1 MDSNSQAMIAKQGI
15 IDVNNLSYNL
25 KPDLSVTTSRT
36 TTTQFFQQQTF
47 PENGTMVVILNTG
60 AAFVYGPNSTLTFDL
75 QVVGTPPAANPSEE
89 WGCYFPPPGSAANI
103 FGRITIMSRS
113 GVVLERI
120 DSINLLTAIK
130 LSYEHDESYIR
141 TTGSIMGQQAFNSG
155 GVLPLSNGH
164 ELPVRPFK
172 NGENNI
178 QRFVIPM
185 SMISGLFSYENLLP
199 SALMSG
205 LRIEI
210 SLVPANQAL
219 TRVEAPVQV
228 DGVVQVA
235 NNWTYTYAVNNPRI
249 QCDSYMLTDSIMRT
263 LNEAAASSGL
273 EVVFPTYFTT
283 IQTRTGNNLNME
295 SRRACSRALSAFYTE
310 QTPIAGNAYKTKVST
325 LNSKP
330 ITNLLGPTSVQF
342 RAGSL
347 YFPNSAIQSDNPVV
361 AAAENYQ
368 MALENFNKYN
378 TNLSSNLSF
387 TDYLNTFYVLATTL
401 ERSTTLDLTGIP
413 LSNSRVLA
421 LNAVFADA
429 PAADNAFLFLE
440 YVTLARVFISN
451 CTVEV

>member
-1 MDSNSQAMIAKQGI
+1 
-15 IDVNNLSYNL
+15 
-25 KPDLSVTTSRT
+25 
-36 TTTQFFQQQTF
+36 
-47 PENGTMVVILNTG
+47 
-60 AAFVYGPNSTLTFDL
+60 
-75 QVVGTPPAANPSEE
+75 
-89 WGCYFPPPGSAANI
+89 
-103 FGRITIMSRS
+103 
-113 GVVLERI
+113 
-120 DSINLLTAIK
+120 
-130 LSYEHDESYIR
+130 
-141 TTGSIMGQQAFNSG
+141 
-155 GVLPLSNGH
+155 
-164 ELPVRPFK
+164 
-172 NGENNI
+172 
-178 QRFVIPM
+178 
-185 SMISGLFSYENLLP
+185 
-199 SALMSG
+199 
-205 LRIEI
+205 
-210 SLVPANQAL
+210 
-219 TRVEAPVQV
+219 
-228 DGVVQVA
+228 
-235 NNWTYTYAVNNPRI
+235 
-249 QCDSYMLTDSIMRT
+249 MLTDSIMRT

-310 QTPIAGNAYKTKVST
+310 QEPLGGDFKTKVST

-330 ITNLLGPTSVQF
+330 ITNLLGPVSVQF

-347 YFPNSAIQSDNPVV
+347 YFPNSAIQSENPIV

-387 TDYLNTFYVLATTL
+387 TDYLTKFYVLATTL

-421 LNAVFADA
+421 LNAVFKDA